1 MSWEVKPLGE
11 LIQRT
16 ETVDPTKDPEEQFT
30 YVDVSGVSNQSFTVS
45 EPVVMY
51 GKNAPSRARKM
62 IRTGDVLFA
71 TVRPTLKR
79 IAMVPE
85 NLDQQVASTGYFVF
99 RPKPVLDSRYL
110 FYFLLSDLFQ
120 ERMEKLQKGA
130 SYPAVTDS
138 EVKAEGIPLAPLPEQ
153 QRIVGKL
160 DAAFAALTE
169 AQAHVERNRA
179 NARELFESYL
189 NGVFEGKGDGWVE
202 KRLGDLGETRTGST
216 PPTND
221 RSNYGDY
228 APFVKPGD
236 FNVDGSIEY
245 RDDGVS
251 KRGFELSRPIPAN
264 SILMVCVGATIGK
277 TGFVDREVTSNQQIN
292 SLTPRSEFFP
302 KYIYYALIARRLFE
316 AVLHNSSQ
324 ATLPIISKSKWEN
337 LTITLPKDR
346 KVQERIANELDELSR
361 RTKELETTYQQKL
374 SELAGLKKAVLG
386 AAFRGEL

>member
-1 MSWEVKPLGE
+1 MSWEETTLGEACELYQPKTISGKEMVADGAYPVFGANGIIGRYDQYNHEAPQLVIGCRGSCGSVHVTDPFSWITGNTMVVKPRTRE
-11 LIQRT
+11 LDLKFMEYMLRGGVDIS
-16 ETVDPTKDPEEQFT
+16 ETITGAAQPQITR
-30 YVDVSGVSNQSFTVS
+30 QSLA
-45 EPVVMY
+45 PV
-51 GKNAPSRARKM
+51 
-62 IRTGDVLFA
+62 
-71 TVRPTLKR
+71 R
-79 IAMVPE
+79 I
-85 NLDQQVASTGYFVF
+85 
-99 RPKPVLDSRYL
+99 
-110 FYFLLSDLFQ
+110 
-120 ERMEKLQKGA
+120 
-130 SYPAVTDS
+130 SYP
-138 EVKAEGIPLAPLPEQ
+138 PLPEQ

-245 RDDGVS
+245 RGNGVS

-302 KYIYYALIARRLFE
+302 KYIYYALIARRFFE
-316 AVLHNSSQ
+316 SVLHNSSQ
-324 ATLPIISKSKWEN
+324 ATLPIISKSKWET
-337 LTITLPKDR
+337 LTVTLPKDR
-346 KVQERIANELDELSR
+346 TMQERIANELDELSM
-361 RTKELETTYQQKL
+361 RTKQLETTYQQKQT
-374 SELAGLKKAVLG
+374 ELAGLKKAVLG